1 MRKGNYT
8 ITAKAHPLPDEVNT
22 ADNTLTGGWIIETIW
37 GDVTGDFKVDLK
49 DIYQFA
55 RPFGST
61 PADPGLWN
69 PNCDLDNDGR
79 IKLQDVYFAARN
91 YGQQI

>member
-55 RPFGST
+55 RSFGSVLGN
-61 PADPGLWN
+61 PRWN
-69 PNCDLDNDGR
+69 ANCDLNNDGQVN
-79 IKLQDVYFAARN
+79 LSDVFYAARN
-91 YGQQI
+91 YGKQI